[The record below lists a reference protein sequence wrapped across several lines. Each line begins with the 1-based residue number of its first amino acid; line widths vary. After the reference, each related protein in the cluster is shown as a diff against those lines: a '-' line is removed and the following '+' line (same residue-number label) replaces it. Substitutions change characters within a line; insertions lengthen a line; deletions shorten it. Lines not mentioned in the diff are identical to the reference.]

1 MARVWYAFWIVEF
14 AWWYCFGLIVFG
26 DLFDKNKYTEYIIMR
41 GLHECIGSE
50 TSVYRYP
57 LIPNTS
63 KCPLFTWER
72 TLLIADTPLDCG
84 HILIPQRCP
93 LIYKGYTVRIFIMS
107 IRKLHK
113 QNSDKRLWLIFFF
126 FLIKNF

>member
-1 MARVWYAFWIVEF
+1 MS
-14 AWWYCFGLIVFG
+14 
-26 DLFDKNKYTEYIIMR
+26 

-50 TSVYRYP
+50 TSVYRHP

-63 KCPLFTWER
+63 KCPLFTWEI
-72 TLLIADTPLDCG
+72 TLLIADTPFDCG
-84 HILIPQRCP
+84 HILIPQRLP

-107 IRKLHK
+107 VRKLHK
-113 QNSDKRLWLIFFF
+113 QNSDKRLCLIFI